1 MVNQIIP
8 ELVCFSRL
16 PADKRFLHVLYS
28 RSKLP
33 FSSSVVVISQIF
45 LVRQGLQ
52 GDQGIPPELLLPI
65 VFYLLPG
72 HYQEYSLTVNAR
84 MQRLNVPRVL
94 VLCMNYSHF
103 PLSWLTSSSK
113 K

>member
-1 MVNQIIP
+1 MFVMVNQIIP
-8 ELVCFSRL
+8 ELVCFSCL
-16 PADKRFLHVLYS
+16 PADERFLHVLYS

-65 VFYLLPG
+65 VFDLLSG
-72 HYQEYSLTVNAR
+72 HNEDSDCQCKNA
-84 MQRLNVPRVL
+84 MTKLLSPSVL
-94 VLCMNYSHF
+94 V
-103 PLSWLTSSSK
+103 
-113 K
+113 